1 MKLEA
6 TGIDEFAKMLGKL
19 GNEVESIAAQSLY
32 EGAGIMANAL
42 KSAIAS
48 IPTEN
53 WHRVEPGVNPLRSA
67 TPAEKRQIQE
77 AVGIAKFDKNGSE
90 VNTAIGI
97 TGSGYMK
104 RKTKKYKKGVPIAM
118 VARSINSGSSYRAKY
133 PFVRMA
139 RAAAKG
145 PAEAAMVDKAEELI
159 DKITGE

>member
-19 GNEVESIAAQSLY
+19 GNEAESIAAQSLY

-53 WHRVEPGVNPLRSA
+53 WHRVEPGVNPIRSA

-90 VNTAIGI
+90 VNTAISLN
-97 TGSGYMK
+97 GSGYMMHKKK
-104 RKTKKYKKGVPIAM
+104 RYKGVAIAL